1 MIRLLLS
8 VLFALSLTAC
18 VGRTVKDVS
27 PASDLDALERTAEKN
42 LRPTLL
48 PNGKEYCLEDSRIQ
62 AIMDECA
69 GNLEDAL
76 WSSNRDKERALR
88 NIRRAIQRIRL
99 SRNPCNI
106 FGRLFNRDECA
117 VTPAE
122 PPR

>member
-8 VLFALSLTAC
+8 ALIVLFLTAC
-18 VGRTVKDVS
+18 AGRTVKDVS
-27 PASDLDALERTAEKN
+27 PASDLDALERTAERN

-48 PNGKEYCLEDSRIQ
+48 PNGKEYCLEESRIQ
-62 AIMDECA
+62 SQQDECA

-88 NIRRAIQRIRL
+88 DIRRAIQRIRI

-106 FGRLFNRDECA
+106 LGRLFNRDRCS
-117 VTPAE
+117 VTSIE
-122 PPR
+122 SSR

>member
-8 VLFALSLTAC
+8 ALIVLFLTAC
-18 VGRTVKDVS
+18 AGRTVKDVS
-27 PASDLDALERTAEKN
+27 PASDLDALERIAERN

-48 PNGKEYCLEDSRIQ
+48 PNGKEYCLEESRIQ
-62 AIMDECA
+62 SQQDECA

-88 NIRRAIQRIRL
+88 DIRRAIQRIRI

-106 FGRLFNRDECA
+106 LGRLFNRDRCS
-117 VTPAE
+117 VTSIE
-122 PPR
+122 SSR